1 MNKKERAALSLLA
14 MQRHSWEQ
22 GTAMQAFLEWGRMDV
37 VVSMAHE
44 AVYRAMEDGRAA
56 TIGVTDAITDPCSV
70 GEALIAACELTHDPM
85 LEEGRD
91 RLLVWALQKAARN
104 PDGVLYHLNTSKQ
117 FWADSMYMLPPFLA
131 AAGYVEEALTNF
143 YGYWNALFDEK
154 AALMCHMWDDE
165 KGVYIR
171 EAHWGGAN
179 GWALASMA
187 RMIGLLPE
195 AGYGED
201 IERIKHMAVTL
212 LEGVTRYMRD
222 DGLYHDVVD
231 DPESFAETNLSQMT
245 AYTIYR
251 GIAEGWL
258 DEAWKKKADHM
269 RLAANEKVNE
279 FGFVAGVCGAPTF
292 DKPGFSP
299 EGQAFYLLMETAAE
313 RMEKRKRT
321 HCIPY

>member
-22 GTAMQAFLEWGRMDV
+22 GTAMQAFLEWGKTDV

-44 AVYRAMEDGRAA
+44 AVYRALEDGRAA
-56 TIGVTDAITDPCSV
+56 SIGVTDAITDPCSV

-91 RLLVWALQKAARN
+91 RLLAWALQRAPRN
-104 PDGVLYHLNTSKQ
+104 RDGVLYHLNTGKQ
-117 FWADSMYMLPPFLA
+117 FWVDSMYMLPPFLA
-131 AAGYVEEALTNF
+131 AAGYYEEALRNF

-154 AALMCHMWDDE
+154 AALMRHMWDDE
-165 KGVYIR
+165 NRVYIR
-171 EAHWGGAN
+171 AAHWGSGN

-187 RMIGLLPE
+187 RMIGLLP
-195 AGYGED
+195 ADIYGGD
-201 IERIKHMAVTL
+201 IERMKHMATTL
-212 LEGVTRYMRD
+212 LGGVTSYMRE
-222 DGLYHDVVD
+222 DGLYHDIVD
-231 DPESFAETNLSQMT
+231 DPESFVETNLSQMA

-251 GIAEGWL
+251 GLAEGWL
-258 DEAWKKKADHM
+258 DEVWREKADRM
-269 RLAANEKVNE
+269 RQAANKKVTE
-279 FGFVAGVCGAPTF
+279 FGFVSGVCGAPTF

-313 RMEKRKRT
+313 WAEKREQERKKQ
-321 HCIPY
+321 